1 MDDSTPTG
9 EGVNMDVRLRRVNKS
24 AVLTLLIILTTGL
37 VSVWL
42 ENPPPPIS
50 WEKEGSVSY
59 SDTIFDIEIPTSSN
73 ITYYADMDEAQN
85 TSRIYVEINTELI
98 MTRGLLSFE
107 MESTYI
113 TLNSW
118 YSTVDSREA
127 TLSSGSSSEYWNT
140 TSYENRPFGGWT
152 IDGSNE
158 TYQQNRTLPTEYSMQ
173 MIWNSS
179 LTLVE
184 ERNNDTS
191 FDVYLR
197 FWIYYIETQ
206 IQVDP
211 TLLKVIIVVECIVG
225 IAVTVGFYIF
235 DKPEVID

>member
-1 MDDSTPTG
+1 
-9 EGVNMDVRLRRVNKS
+9 
-24 AVLTLLIILTTGL
+24 
-37 VSVWL
+37 
-42 ENPPPPIS
+42 
-50 WEKEGSVSY
+50 
-59 SDTIFDIEIPTSSN
+59 
-73 ITYYADMDEAQN
+73 
-85 TSRIYVEINTELI
+85 
-98 MTRGLLSFE
+98 
-107 MESTYI
+107 
-113 TLNSW
+113 
-118 YSTVDSREA
+118 
-127 TLSSGSSSEYWNT
+127 
-140 TSYENRPFGGWT
+140 
-152 IDGSNE
+152 
-158 TYQQNRTLPTEYSMQ
+158 